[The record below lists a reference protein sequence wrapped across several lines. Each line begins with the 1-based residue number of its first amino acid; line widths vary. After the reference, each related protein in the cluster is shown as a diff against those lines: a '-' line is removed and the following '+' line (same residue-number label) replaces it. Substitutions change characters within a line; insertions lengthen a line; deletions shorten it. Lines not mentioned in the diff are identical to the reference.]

1 MTAGTSAPPSRS
13 SSVLVPYCFGAVAGA
28 IASGRVPA
36 GGEAGDPWTS
46 WVNPTSVLGGV
57 LAVVVVAYLAAV
69 YLIWD
74 SRRLG
79 DEEMVEYFRR
89 RAIGA
94 AVVAGVVALVGIF
107 VLRSDAEYLFDELT
121 GKALPL
127 VIASALF
134 GTASLVLL
142 VRDAAKGARLLA
154 IGAVACIVVGWGVA
168 QWPYILP
175 ESLEVDDAAAPSAT
189 LGALLVAAVG
199 AVLIVLPGF
208 IALYVLDQKSLLPD
222 EGVD

>member
-1 MTAGTSAPPSRS
+1 MA
-13 SSVLVPYCFGAVAGA
+13 
-28 IASGRVPA
+28 
-36 GGEAGDPWTS
+36 
-46 WVNPTSVLGGV
+46 
-57 LAVVVVAYLAAV
+57 LA
-69 YLIWD
+69 
-74 SRRLG
+74 
-79 DEEMVEYFRR
+79 
-89 RAIGA
+89 
-94 AVVAGVVALVGIF
+94 GIF

-127 VIASALF
+127 VIALGA
-134 GTASLVLL
+134 
-142 VRDAAKGARLLA
+142 VRDGVARPAGRATRRGAHA
-154 IGAVACIVVGWGVA
+154 SSSIGAVACIVVGWGVA